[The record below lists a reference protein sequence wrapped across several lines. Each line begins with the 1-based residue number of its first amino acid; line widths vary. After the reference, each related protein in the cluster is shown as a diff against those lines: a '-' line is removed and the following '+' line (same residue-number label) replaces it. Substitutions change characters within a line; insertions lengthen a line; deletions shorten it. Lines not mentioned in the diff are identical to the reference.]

1 MSWMLRLCRENG
13 RRVAAQSYSTKH
25 CAFTTI
31 VYLLVTHADGSRGV
45 WFISDRLPL
54 RHLGIYIKQSTNFKY
69 SIDHAKR
76 SFYRSANAIFGR
88 VGRIASEDITL
99 QLINT
104 KCIPILLYGLEA
116 CPLLKSDLSAID
128 FVINRLFMKLFRTC
142 NIDVVK
148 CCQEHFDFELP
159 SVIWSKRVKKFEAKF
174 LACNNLLCNIIHC

>member
-1 MSWMLRLCRENG
+1 MSRRRWTWKQSMMKLTLMRMHWLPTTWQVNSETSTVSWMLRLCRENG

-104 KCIPILLYGLEA
+104 KCIPILLYVLKA
-116 CPLLKSDLSAID
+116 CPLLKSNLSAID
-128 FVINRLFMKLFRTC
+128 FVINRLFMKLFR
-142 NIDVVK
+142 
-148 CCQEHFDFELP
+148 
-159 SVIWSKRVKKFEAKF
+159 
-174 LACNNLLCNIIHC
+174 NL